1 MNCCSNEEMTGET
14 LSSMFLGGFKAIYG
28 GFVWL
33 MTLGKVATVGD
44 HIDTSTTI
52 PKRNDALIS
61 TDAIVSVLFL
71 IHVAAVVAFI
81 VSHCRVAKKKSQ

>member
-1 MNCCSNEEMTGET
+1 MTGET

-81 VSHCRVAKKKSQ
+81 VSHCSCLLYTSPSPRD